1 MSIGTS
7 TAPRPINPA
16 AKQRSIAPNH
26 RALFS
31 GTPEETP
38 AAPTFGLNTVS
49 FGDTRS
55 GKRPLT
61 PQFGPPSGEVGRRLN
76 FLA

>member
-7 TAPRPINPA
+7 TTPRPMNSTRAIQ
-16 AKQRSIAPNH
+16 KREIIPN
-26 RALFS
+26 RALFKGES
-31 GTPEETP
+31 PEESH
-38 AAPTFGLNTVS
+38 AAPTFGLNSVS
-49 FGDTRS
+49 F

-61 PQFGPPSGEVGRRLN
+61 PQFVSPEGEVGRRLN